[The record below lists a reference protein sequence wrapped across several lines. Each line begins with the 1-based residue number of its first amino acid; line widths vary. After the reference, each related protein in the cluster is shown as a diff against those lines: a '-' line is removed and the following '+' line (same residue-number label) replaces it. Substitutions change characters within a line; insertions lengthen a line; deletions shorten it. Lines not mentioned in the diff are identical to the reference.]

1 MRYTYVRQHDTTD
14 CAAACLAMVCLH
26 YKKEVTITRLRD
38 MMGTDLKGTN
48 LVGLQKAA
56 NELGFTTAAV
66 RVDRENFLSDFSLPC
81 IAQVITDQGLAH
93 FVVVFKKTT
102 IKDEGARRKHMLQ
115 DAETRK
121 EEEKKGKKHKCKDYV
136 IIGDPGTELKKI
148 SLDEFYKN
156 FTGVLLLL
164 NPTSEFKGGKL
175 GSRDG
180 KDGKD
185 GKSGKYGMMKRYID
199 LLLPQKK
206 LFFYAILSSVITTI
220 LGIASSMFNKILMDE
235 VLPYGLNN
243 LLVTLILVF
252 SVVSITSTL
261 IGFVRQW
268 VLIHLSIK
276 IDIPLMLGYFGHIFN
291 LPMKFFATR
300 KTGDITTRYS
310 DADTIKS
317 IFTSIALSL
326 VMDISMAVITG
337 IILFRMN
344 AMLFSISLF
353 MALVSI
359 LLVLVYKQ
367 PYKRINE
374 ESMAQSAALNS
385 QMIESLRG
393 IETVKCNANE
403 QTELDNLERE
413 YMKSLKISLRS
424 SRISTT
430 QGLISSFISTG
441 FSMLTTYVGIS
452 QVLNGEMTL
461 GGFMAFS
468 TLSSYFTSPLSNL
481 IGLQMQIQEASIS
494 MKRLTEIM
502 DYPSEYETAEG
513 VEQSELDK
521 VEGDIEFKDVTFRYG
536 NRAPALDHISF
547 TTPAGKKVALV
558 GSSGSG
564 KSTITKLLLKYY
576 DPEDGE
582 IDVNGVNLAEYSSH
596 SVRRAIAYVP
606 QNVELFSKTIY
617 DNIRISRMDATLDE
631 VKEAAKKADAH
642 EFIRHLPLQYNTY
655 LEEAGNGLSGGEKQ
669 RIALARAFL
678 KDSNLYI
685 LDEST
690 SNLDFATETLIF
702 NMIYEQLADRSMLI
716 VAHRLST
723 IRDCDLILV
732 MDHGKIVERG
742 NHEELMAKD
751 GRYAELWNMQ
761 QGIFRKRKA
770 EPAPQAV
777 AAVVEEDDDGESIT
791 Y

>member
-102 IKDEGARRKHMLQ
+102 IKDEGVRRKHMLQ

-502 DYPSEYETAEG
+502 DYPAENETAEG
-513 VEQSELDK
+513 MEQSEMEK

-536 NRAPALDHISF
+536 NRAPALDHVSF
-547 TTPAGKKVALV
+547 TIPAGKKVALV

-582 IDVNGVNLAEYSSH
+582 IDVNGVNLAEYSNH

-742 NHEELMAKD
+742 THEELMAKD

-770 EPAPQAV
+770 EPAPQV
-777 AAVVEEDDDGESIT
+777 SAAVVEEDDDGESIT